1 MIRELPKKNASMIR
15 DIRHLTNVQFA
26 RIQKIET
33 VNWLWIDGLTK
44 NMPQN
49 CRISLI
55 TDIKKIKNKKVA
67 KFILDEY

>member
-1 MIRELPKKNASMIR
+1 MMR
-15 DIRHLTNVQFA
+15 DIRHLTNVQFT
-26 RIQKIET
+26 RIQKIEI

-55 TDIKKIKNKKVA
+55 TDIKKQQSLFSMNTKKEWRPQYGKA
-67 KFILDEY
+67 DTFEN